1 MNEYWQS
8 LLDKLDALSLR
19 ERALVLLSVLAVL
32 YLAWDFVLYQPI
44 ANSRATVATELA
56 TTEQKIA
63 SMKQEETI
71 LLQTL
76 GSDPDR
82 DLKIQI
88 KDLENRMGAL
98 DANLSELSVG
108 LVPVDR
114 LATILQDVLA
124 RTDNLQLQSLQT
136 LPVEKLALNVKTDAD
151 AASAG
156 VYKHTVAITVKGSYF
171 QLLDYLKKLE
181 GMAWRFYWD
190 ELRYQREDY
199 PDGLFEIRVY
209 TLSTD
214 EGLFGV

>member
-1 MNEYWQS
+1 MNAQT

-19 ERALVLLSVLAVL
+19 ERALVLLSVVAVL
-32 YLAWDFVLYQPI
+32 YLLWDFVLYQPL
-44 ANSRATVATELA
+44 AQSRAAVSTELTA
-56 TTEQKIA
+56 SQQKLA
-63 SMKQEETI
+63 AMKQEETI

-88 KDLENRMGAL
+88 EDLENRMASL

-108 LVPVDR
+108 LVPADK
-114 LATILQDVLA
+114 LAAILQDVLA
-124 RTDNLQLQSLQT
+124 KTDSLQLQSLQT
-136 LPVEKLALNVKTDAD
+136 LPVEKLALNVRTDAET
-151 AASAG
+151 ASAG
-156 VYKHTVAITVKGSYF
+156 VYKHTVALTVKGSYF
-171 QLLDYLKKLE
+171 QLLDYLKTLE
-181 GMAWRFYWD
+181 GMTWRFYWD
-190 ELRYQREDY
+190 ELRYQRENY